1 MKDFDLLVIDDEEVI
16 IDSILKVG
24 KVENLRIDTTLSG
37 TEGLAKIEQFNY
49 KLIVCDL
56 ILPDLNGF
64 EIVQKVVSNNISS
77 PIIVTTGYSTI
88 DNAIKAMQYGA
99 IDFLPKPFTFDEILG
114 CIRKGIRYSKIISD
128 RVVKIGS
135 KNSSPLLFIPC
146 PPSYYRFG
154 LTSWLSIEKDFNV
167 RCGLTDLNMRTIDDI
182 EVIKTANNFDTVIQ
196 GQEYLTIVCK
206 QGIEY
211 KILSPASGKILEIN
225 ENVLKD
231 SRLIE
236 KDPFFEGWIYKLV
249 ASDLENELKYL
260 TSCSTDR
267 L

>member
-1 MKDFDLLVIDDEEVI
+1 MNDFDILVIDDEEVI

-24 KVENLRIDTTLSG
+24 KVENLAIDTALSG
-37 TEGLAKIEQFNY
+37 TQGLGKINEFNY

-56 ILPDLNGF
+56 ILPDINGF
-64 EIVQKVVSNNISS
+64 EIVQKVVSNNITT

-114 CIRKGIRYSKIISD
+114 CIRKGMRYSKIISD
-128 RVVKIGS
+128 RVVKIGF

-154 LTSWLSIEKDFNV
+154 LTSWLSIEKEFNV

-182 EVIKTANNFDTVIQ
+182 EILNTADKFEGIVQ

-211 KILSPASGKILEIN
+211 KILAPVSGKILEIN
-225 ENVLKD
+225 ENVLKN
-231 SRLIE
+231 SRLLE
-236 KDPFFEGWIYKLV
+236 KDPFFEGWIYKIV
-249 ASDLENELKYL
+249 ASDLENELKFL

>member
-1 MKDFDLLVIDDEEVI
+1 MEDFDILVIDDEEVI
-16 IDSILKVG
+16 VNSILKVG
-24 KVENLRIDTTLSG
+24 KAESLKIDTSLTG
-37 TEGLAKIEQFNY
+37 KEGLEKINEQHY
-49 KLIVCDL
+49 CLIVCDL

-64 EIVQKVVSNNISS
+64 EIVQNVVSNKVTT

-88 DNAIKAMQYGA
+88 DNAIKAMQLGA

-128 RVVKIGS
+128 RVSKIGLP
-135 KNSSPLLFIPC
+135 NSSPMLFIPC

-154 LTSWLSIEKDFNV
+154 LTSWISIEKEFNV

-182 EVIKTANNFDTVIQ
+182 ELLKTSDKFDAVVQ
-196 GQEYLTIVCK
+196 GQEYLSVVCK

-211 KILSPASGKILEIN
+211 KILAPVSGKILEIN
-225 ENVLKD
+225 ENIISDL
-231 SRLIE
+231 RLIE
-236 KDPFFEGWIYKLV
+236 KDPFFEGWIYKV
-249 ASDLENELKYL
+249 VTSDLENELKFL